1 MAKNTNFLIK
11 LDLLLLS
18 TLVHQDRYG
27 YEMTKIISEKTNYL
41 FVPKHGTMYPI
52 LYNLLNNQYISS
64 YNQVVDN
71 KNRVYYH
78 LEDSGKIYLEQLK
91 KEYSDLIQA
100 INCVIFEDEGDNHH
114 EH

>member
-1 MAKNTNFLIK
+1 MAKNTNFLLK

-18 TLVHQDRYG
+18 TLNHKDRYG
-27 YEMTKIISEKTNYL
+27 YEMTKIISEKTDQL

-52 LYNLLNNQYISS
+52 LYQLLNNGYISS

-78 LEDSGKIYLEQLK
+78 LEETGKVYLKQH
-91 KEYSDLIQA
+91 YQ
-100 INCVIFEDEGDNHH
+100 
-114 EH
+114 